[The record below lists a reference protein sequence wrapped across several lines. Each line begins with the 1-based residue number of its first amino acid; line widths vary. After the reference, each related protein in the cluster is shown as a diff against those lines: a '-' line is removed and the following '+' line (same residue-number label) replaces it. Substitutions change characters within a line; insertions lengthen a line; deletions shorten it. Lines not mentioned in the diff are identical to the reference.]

1 MSCLCSGGSS
11 VAQYQIIQQPT
22 WRCMRGFSPLLRS
35 QIRLRVS
42 CVISFSFS
50 SSPYLLVM
58 FSNIKIANIPFPP
71 GFLAPS
77 TTKAVARVVQSEGI
91 QCILSYHVKHNMW
104 WCSTTNRT
112 NYSSFQHTATQLD
125 FRADWMVALHP
136 NNWKGKRWIIITFLS
151 AFIYVCQWTL
161 QDCGWRSCF
170 ISGGCC
176 ANTTYAEVFHC
187 VSFHDWE
194 GTLL

>member
-1 MSCLCSGGSS
+1 MSCLCSVGSS

-35 QIRLRVS
+35 QIRFRVS

-58 FSNIKIANIPFPP
+58 FPNIKIANIPFPP

-125 FRADWMVALHP
+125 FRADWMAALHP
-136 NNWKGKRWIIITFLS
+136 KGQEGFVESSLHFCLLAGERSRIVVSIPASFPEVPILIPAVPKF
-151 AFIYVCQWTL
+151 FIGSPFTV
-161 QDCGWRSCF
+161 GR
-170 ISGGCC
+170 
-176 ANTTYAEVFHC
+176 VP
-187 VSFHDWE
+187 
-194 GTLL
+194 